1 MAWADERGL
10 WLARNSDALFLKND
24 ALILAENC
32 GPGVAAGT
40 AIANSGRNILD
51 LVAMWLALKIYAT
64 EPLECFQKEC
74 GDKMRLQP
82 VGGGAFHLFAYLAHA
97 HHVHHFTSEGA
108 FFQQGL
114 QVLAVKRLVNNMCQ
128 LCPHIGAVSIANGLH
143 NQVTQGAI
151 VELDF
156 AQYIK
161 DLASQRL
168 ALLL

>member
-64 EPLECFQKEC
+64 EPLECLQKEC

-97 HHVHHFTSEGA
+97 HHVHHFTSEGT
-108 FFQQGL
+108 FFQQCL
-114 QVLAVKRLVNNMCQ
+114 QVLAVKRLVNHMRQ

-143 NQVTQGAI
+143 NQVTQGTV
-151 VELDF
+151 VEQDF
-156 AQYIK
+156 TQYIK
-161 DLASQRL
+161 DLASQGL